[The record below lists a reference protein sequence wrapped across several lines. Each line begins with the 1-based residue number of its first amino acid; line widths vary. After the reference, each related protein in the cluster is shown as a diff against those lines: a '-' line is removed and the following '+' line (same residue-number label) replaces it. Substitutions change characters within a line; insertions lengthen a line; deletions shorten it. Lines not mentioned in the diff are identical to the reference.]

1 MLMLGRAALAQ
12 GPGGPPPMPEKHRPL
27 FSLIGDVM
35 TLDRLTGAGK
45 LKLDASEKKPLR
57 ALLVSLAA
65 RKNVGSAEAG
75 WLAQKLKSTLS
86 VAHRKQLAAGAQ
98 SMGGPGGMPP
108 PPGGPG
114 GGGPG
119 GPGGPP
125 PGGGGPGGPPPGGP
139 GGPPGGGLFEA
150 LSSGKPFNPFGP
162 SDPVAGR
169 AVKSLIARLGK

>member
-1 MLMLGRAALAQ
+1 MLILRVTALAQ
-12 GPGGPPPMPEKHRPL
+12 GPGGPPPMPEKHRAL
-27 FSLIGDVM
+27 FSLIGDVV
-35 TLDRLTGAGK
+35 TLDRLTGTGK

-65 RKNVGSAEAG
+65 RKNVGSTEAG
-75 WLAQKLKSTLS
+75 GLAQKLKSTLS

-125 PGGGGPGGPPPGGP
+125 PGGP